1 MASTQPRA
9 TITAVERFLPDRI
22 VTNKDLE
29 QSVETSDEWI
39 RSRTGIAERRIL
51 DDHPTSYMATEV
63 AKGLL
68 RRRGCSAD
76 EVDLILVA
84 TITPDMVLPATA
96 CLVQD
101 RIGASKAWAFDL
113 LAACS
118 GFVYALV
125 TGAQFIASGAHK
137 RVMVI
142 GADKMSAITDP
153 QDRSTCILFGDGA
166 GGVLLEAA
174 EDDSGLIDFELHADG
189 SGCDDLHVRGG
200 GSLHPATHES
210 VDERLHFIRQEGRTV
225 FKFAVQRMAEVS
237 LNLLQR
243 NTLTPQDLNLFVP
256 HQANRRIIDATAD
269 RMGLTADQVMINI
282 ERVANT
288 TAGTVPIALSEA
300 LDEGRLSPGHLV
312 QLTAVGGGLT
322 WGSALLRWGNAA

>member
-1 MASTQPRA
+1 MASTQRRA
-9 TITAVERFLPDRI
+9 TVTAVERFLPDRI
-22 VTNKDLE
+22 LSNQDLE
-29 QSVETSDEWI
+29 KIVDTSDEWI
-39 RSRTGIAERRIL
+39 RDRTGIAERRIL
-51 DDHPTSYMATEV
+51 DDQPTSFMATEV

-76 EVDLILVA
+76 EIDLILVA

-101 RIGASKAWAFDL
+101 RIGASNAWAFDL
-113 LAACS
+113 MAACS

-125 TGAQFIASGAHK
+125 TGAQFIATGAHK

-142 GADKMSAITDP
+142 GADRMSSIVDP
-153 QDRSTCILFGDGA
+153 HDRSTCILFGDGA

-189 SGCDDLHVRGG
+189 SGCDDLCVKAG
-200 GSLHPATHES
+200 GSLMPATHETI
-210 VDERLHFIRQEGRTV
+210 DEGLHFIRQEGRTV
-225 FKFAVQRMAEVS
+225 FKFAVSKMAQVS
-237 LNLLQR
+237 LSLLER
-243 NTLTPQDLNLFVP
+243 NGMSPKDLDLFVP
-256 HQANRRIIDATAD
+256 HQANRRIIDATAE
-269 RMGLTADQVMINI
+269 RMGLPADKVMTNI
-282 ERVANT
+282 EHMANT

-300 LDEGRLSPGHLV
+300 LDEGRLQPGHLV

-322 WGSALLRWGNAA
+322 WGSALLRWGVAQ

>member
-1 MASTQPRA
+1 MASTQRRA
-9 TITAVERFLPDRI
+9 TVTAVERFLPDRI
-22 VTNKDLE
+22 LSNQDLE
-29 QSVETSDEWI
+29 KIVDTSDEGI
-39 RSRTGIAERRIL
+39 RDRTGIAERRIL
-51 DDHPTSYMATEV
+51 DDQPTSFMATEV

-76 EVDLILVA
+76 EIDLILVA

-101 RIGASKAWAFDL
+101 RIGASNAWAFDL
-113 LAACS
+113 MAACS

-125 TGAQFIASGAHK
+125 TGAQFIATGAHK

-142 GADKMSAITDP
+142 GADRMSSIVDP
-153 QDRSTCILFGDGA
+153 HDRSTCILFGDGA

-189 SGCDDLHVRGG
+189 SGCDDLCVKAG
-200 GSLHPATHES
+200 GSLMPATHETI
-210 VDERLHFIRQEGRTV
+210 DEGLHFIRQEGRTV
-225 FKFAVQRMAEVS
+225 FKFAVSKMAQVS
-237 LNLLQR
+237 LSLLER
-243 NTLTPQDLNLFVP
+243 NGMSPKDLDLFVP
-256 HQANRRIIDATAD
+256 HQANRRIIDATAE
-269 RMGLTADQVMINI
+269 RMGLPADKVMTNI
-282 ERVANT
+282 EHMANT

-300 LDEGRLSPGHLV
+300 LDEGRLQPGHLV

-322 WGSALLRWGNAA
+322 WGSALLRWGVAQ

>member
-9 TITAVERFLPDRI
+9 TITAVERFLPERI
-22 VTNKDLE
+22 LSNKDLE
-29 QSVETSDEWI
+29 KVVDTSDEWI
-39 RSRTGIAERRIL
+39 RERTGIAERRIL
-51 DDHPTSYMATEV
+51 DGEPTSYMATKV
-63 AKGLL
+63 AQGLL
-68 RRRGCSAD
+68 RRRGCHAD
-76 EVDLILVA
+76 DIDLILVA

-101 RIGASKAWAFDL
+101 QIGASKAWAFDL

-125 TGAQFIASGAHK
+125 TGAQFISSGAHK

-153 QDRSTCILFGDGA
+153 HDRSTCILFGDGA

-174 EDDSGLIDFELHADG
+174 EDGSGLIDFEMHADG
-189 SGCDDLHVRGG
+189 SGRDDLHVRGG
-200 GSLHPATHES
+200 GSAYPATHES
-210 VDERLHFIRQEGRTV
+210 VDEGLHFIRQEGRTV

-237 LNLLQR
+237 LSLLQR
-243 NTLTPQDLNLFVP
+243 NELTAQDLDLFVP
-256 HQANRRIIDATAD
+256 HQANRRIIDATAN
-269 RMGLTADQVMINI
+269 RMVLASEQVMTNI
-282 ERVANT
+282 EHVANT

-300 LDEGRLSPGHLV
+300 LDEGRLKPGNLV